1 MTVASLKPASPENE
15 VCKICATPAPLYG
28 VVDFNK
34 SCEEFNG
41 KFFPL
46 SGLPVYYRRCPN
58 CGFVFTTAFD
68 EWSGAQ
74 FKDHIYNN
82 DYIQF
87 DPGYVEA
94 RPTTMAGMIAR
105 TFERDKARLRVLDYG
120 GGSGRFA
127 EILRH
132 SGFQAADT
140 YDPFSPAFA
149 TLPGGTFD
157 LVTCF
162 ETLEHHPKPLAGIAD
177 LVKCSAEPG
186 AILFSTLVL
195 PADFDKQRLNWWYV
209 GPRNGHISLFTRR
222 ALELAWQRH
231 GFALASFNDNYHVA
245 FRQLPDF
252 ARHLVKQAA

>member
-1 MTVASLKPASPENE
+1 MQDLRH
-15 VCKICATPAPLYG
+15 PAPLYASSTSQVLRG
-28 VVDFNK
+28 VQRQV
-34 SCEEFNG
+34 
-41 KFFPL
+41 L
-46 SGLPVYYRRCPN
+46 SLAGIPVYYRRCPS

-74 FKDHIYNN
+74 FKDHIYND
-82 DYIQF
+82 DYIRF

-105 TFERDKARLRVLDYG
+105 TFERDKTRLRVLDYG

-127 EILRH
+127 AILRGA
-132 SGFQAADT
+132 GFLAAET

-149 TLPGGTFD
+149 TLPSGSFD

-162 ETLEHHPKPLAGIAD
+162 ETLEHHPTRSPASLISS
-177 LVKCSAEPG
+177 SAAARP
-186 AILFSTLVL
+186 ASFVFSTLVQ
-195 PADFDKQRLNWWYV
+195 PADFDKQRLNWWYA
-209 GPRNGHISLFTRR
+209 GPRNGHISLFTRQSL
-222 ALELAWQRH
+222 ALAWQRH
-231 GFALASFNDNYHVA
+231 GFAVVSFNDNYHGA